1 MTELRVFL
9 ADDHAVVRAG
19 LKALVEA
26 EQDMV
31 VVGEAADGLDACAQ
45 VAELNPDVVVMDLS
59 MPLLTGA
66 QATERIRRECPET
79 RVLALTVHEDKA
91 YIRQLLGAGASG
103 YVLKRAAAE
112 ALIQAIRTVAA
123 GKIYLDPEMVGKV
136 VTGFA
141 RRSDEASPRVS
152 AALSD
157 REEAVARLTAA
168 GNSNKEI
175 AAQLELSVKTVE
187 TYRARAMEKLGLNSR
202 TELVRH
208 ASRLGWLSEG

>member
-1 MTELRVFL
+1 MAELRVFL

-26 EQDMV
+26 EEDMV

-66 QATERIRRECPET
+66 QATERIRRECPST

-112 ALIQAIRTVAA
+112 ALIQVIRTVAA

-136 VTGFA
+136 VTGFV

>member
-26 EQDMV
+26 EEDMV

-66 QATERIRRECPET
+66 QATERIRRECPST

-91 YIRQLLGAGASG
+91 YIRQLLGAGAS
-103 YVLKRAAAE
+103 AAPF
-112 ALIQAIRTVAA
+112 VAKA
-123 GKIYLDPEMVGKV
+123 PSW
-136 VTGFA
+136 TG
-141 RRSDEASPRVS
+141 P
-152 AALSD
+152 
-157 REEAVARLTAA
+157 
-168 GNSNKEI
+168 
-175 AAQLELSVKTVE
+175 
-187 TYRARAMEKLGLNSR
+187 ARAWL
-202 TELVRH
+202 
-208 ASRLGWLSEG
+208 LGWA